1 MPLCNTQEELVD
13 WLRSLKGAGD
23 VLLTSRTEVRMRKTN
38 NPYVGAVKV
47 QGVRVSINENYEQ
60 MVNEHREDEQKSTNF
75 KVEGLKWGE
84 CTDNVVVEHN
94 GGLYIKTIELS
105 RDPNA
110 VYMHND
116 AVIDYE
122 VLKPFIPPY
131 KPSPKQQLDNDVK
144 VRTFKIE
151 NIVAVVVGD
160 TIVYDA
166 VNKE

>member
-1 MPLCNTQEELVD
+1 MPLCNTQQDLID
-13 WLRSLKGAGD
+13 WLRTFDGAGD

-38 NPYVGAVKV
+38 NPYIGAVKV

-60 MVNEHREDEQKSTNF
+60 MVNNQREVEEKSADF

-110 VYMHND
+110 VYMFND
-116 AVIDYE
+116 EVIDYE
-122 VLKPFIPPY
+122 LLRPFVTVP
-131 KPSPKQQLDNDVK
+131 KPSPKQALAEDVK
-144 VRTFKIE
+144 VRTFKIDS
-151 NIVAVVVGD
+151 IVAVVVGD
-160 TIVYDA
+160 TVVYDA

>member
-1 MPLCNTQEELVD
+1 MPLCNSQEELID
-13 WLRSLKGAGD
+13 WLRMFDGAGD

-38 NPYVGAVKV
+38 NPYIGAVKV

-60 MVNEHREDEQKSTNF
+60 MVNNQREVEEKSADF
-75 KVEGLKWGE
+75 KAEGLKWGE

-110 VYMHND
+110 VYMLND
-116 AVIDYE
+116 EVIDYE
-122 VLKPFIPPY
+122 LLRPFVPVY
-131 KPSPKQQLDNDVK
+131 KPSPKQALAEDVK
-144 VRTFKIE
+144 VRTFKIDS
-151 NIVAVVVGD
+151 IVAVVVGD
-160 TIVYDA
+160 TVVYDA